1 MSLASLSLAKD
12 DLNEYLKPTEI
23 IDFGTQEII
32 DCTNSLAQGLN
43 GEILIAKR
51 VYEFVRDEIHHSF
64 DIKGKVVTCKASD
77 VLREGEGI
85 CYAKSHLLAALLRS
99 LGIPAGF
106 CYQKLVFSDENPRL
120 VLHGLNAIYLKE
132 IGRWIR
138 VDARGNKEGVNAQ
151 FSLEKEI
158 LAFPVRSELGE
169 ADIRM
174 VYAEPNA
181 NVVSALERSKTLEE
195 LEKHLPTEL

>member
-12 DLNEYLKPTEI
+12 DLNEYLKPTKI
-23 IDFGTQEII
+23 IDFGTQKII
-32 DCTNSLAQGLN
+32 DCANSLAQGLN

-85 CYAKSHLLAALLRS
+85 CYAKSHLLAALLRY

-132 IGRWIR
+132 IDRWIR

-174 VYAEPNA
+174 VYADPNV
-181 NVVSALERSKTLEE
+181 NVVSVLERSKTLEE
-195 LEKHLPTEL
+195 LEKNLPTEL